1 MIPLQSSSHFPT
13 CYEFFNVNKL
23 AVLKIFVSYKKCAF
37 SHHSL
42 IKYYEF
48 ENFARCAC
56 GGGGGGLGGV
66 EKSQKSVS
74 LLFILELS
82 LDAKFFN
89 VFKYIIYK
97 YLKIYIFKIY
107 IFKNYNPSMFCQKV
121 KYIKFNL
128 VQLQKSSIRYFNL
141 KTQVFEK
148 KVSSMNRK
156 GVKCKQVNRCLVGIA
171 ACLFRPAGGIKLTQG
186 GKWLPTLQME
196 RQMGGAR
203 LPCGFRVTVLT
214 SQMHCSSGQ
223 SRFPPK
229 QTYL

>member
-1 MIPLQSSSHFPT
+1 M
-13 CYEFFNVNKL
+13 N
-23 AVLKIFVSYKKCAF
+23 LKILQGV
-37 SHHSL
+37 
-42 IKYYEF
+42 
-48 ENFARCAC
+48 RV

-148 KVSSMNRK
+148 K
-156 GVKCKQVNRCLVGIA
+156 
-171 ACLFRPAGGIKLTQG
+171 
-186 GKWLPTLQME
+186 
-196 RQMGGAR
+196 
-203 LPCGFRVTVLT
+203 
-214 SQMHCSSGQ
+214 
-223 SRFPPK
+223 
-229 QTYL
+229 YLL